1 MKEKDV
7 IALASAA
14 YEITQKASQR
24 VDVRRH
30 LHNLLWGDDFE
41 QWWSEQ
47 MLETRLRNA
56 VRERD
61 TSLLEFI
68 GRNIPAKDDEV
79 PQAPQRVMMAE
90 YIRFFLI
97 GDIDEGVPGDGRL
110 PKRQDVAD
118 YFGFDIRKVSEFYA
132 ELAKETG
139 LDLDE
144 RSKTNV
150 WSSERG

>member
-110 PKRQDVAD
+110 PKRKEVAD
-118 YFGFDIRKVSEFYA
+118 RQGIDIKKVSEFYA
-132 ELAKETG
+132 ELAKVTG

-144 RSKTNV
+144 RRPKTNV
-150 WSSERG
+150 WA